1 MLPACLFPP
10 ASGQTPWRTAILSLV
25 PLVFAGPL
33 AVVHS
38 YHPWW
43 DPQQLPWISSIFV
56 IVAALLLCAG
66 FILGALKKFPRWSY
80 PYAIYVVILI
90 TFLATYLVN
99 GTPWDINHE
108 GYILL
113 WVAVLSVLVTA
124 PLPFFRP
131 FYANIRQD
139 WMLLSYGLYAFT
151 LFTLILHDQDVFPRL
166 NFLVLLPSLIGILGA
181 LAHLRLASAAQRAG
195 VLILGALA
203 AVPLTMFTGYGSWM
217 ELLRAAGPV
226 LAVWGVLVGL
236 LLAPILAGTFA
247 GSEPVS

>member
-1 MLPACLFPP
+1 MMSAHLFPQP
-10 ASGQTPWRTAILSLV
+10 SGQTPWRTAILSLV
-25 PLVFAGPL
+25 PFAFAGPL
-33 AVVHS
+33 AVIHS

-56 IVAALLLCAG
+56 TVAALLLCAG
-66 FILGALKKFPRWSY
+66 FILGAVKKFPRWSY
-80 PYAIYVVILI
+80 PYAVYVVILI

-131 FYANIRQD
+131 FYTNIRRD
-139 WMLLSYGLYAFT
+139 WTLLSYGLYAFT
-151 LFTLILHDQDVFPRL
+151 LFTLIAHDQDVFPRL
-166 NFLVLLPSLIGILGA
+166 NLLVLLPSLIGILGA
-181 LAHLRLASAAQRAG
+181 LAHLRLSSALSRTA

-203 AVPLTMFTGYGSWM
+203 SVPLTMFTLYGSWM
-217 ELLRAAGPV
+217 ELLKAAGFV

-236 LLAPILAGTFA
+236 LLAPILAGIFA
-247 GSEPVS
+247 RSEPFS